1 MNVQTQKGR
10 VVYNNIY
17 DVVIIGSGPAG
28 LTAGIYCGRAGLK
41 GVIITGIPWG
51 GQIAYAPQV
60 ENFPGFPEGI
70 KGFDLISR
78 IKKQVEKFGIIF
90 IEDEAVEIQNKKSP
104 FRIKLK
110 TGKTIN
116 GKTIIIATG
125 RSPRKL
131 GIDGED
137 RFLGRGISYCAT
149 CDGPL
154 YKNKV
159 VGVVGGGDSALSEAI
174 FLADIASKVYIIHR
188 RDQFRG
194 ANYLADIIYKRKN
207 IEIKWNKIVVEI
219 FGKHRLEEVVL
230 EDTVDQKRE
239 KIKMDG
245 IFIAIGSEPN
255 TAWLKKTIQI
265 DENGYIV
272 VKEDV
277 KTSID
282 GIFAA
287 GEVVANGYNQAIT
300 SAADGCKAG
309 IKAQQ
314 WLFSTQN

>member
-78 IKKQVEKFGIIF
+78 IKKQAEKFGIIF

-159 VGVVGGGDSALSEAI
+159 IGVVGGGDSALSEAI